1 MTNCASVATVAPR
14 FWPSQLLPVRAISS
28 KFVCTFSFARGVAHP
43 DIRAASV
50 SHATRPSSA
59 FVGTFCSCPSFQ
71 SRAAAVGHEPQPLSD
86 VRCADARSRQT
97 GRPEGVAE
105 SFQVSLNKVE
115 PPEANRCFNLL
126 AKDDCRVALLDE
138 VAPDGPKVPLVS
150 KPRSAACRAERLT
163 RTGPCPDG
171 PLVRPSG
178 KSQGG
183 APAADAGEEV
193 ALSESSQI
201 IGPHVLDASVI
212 DFPVRDHIAE
222 DEVAQPLGRVRVVL
236 VVVGGHVSCE
246 HGNAKGRAAGNQ
258 RQPNPRT
265 TRSPRPSLWHCLVLF
280 SVGGR
285 RGYTDLGEWRKWYAP
300 TPAKCNRPD
309 PCSIAHISRARQK

>member
-126 AKDDCRVALLDE
+126 AKDDWRAALLDE

-193 ALSESSQI
+193 ALSEPSQI

-212 DFPVRDHIAE
+212 DFPVRDRIAE
-222 DEVAQPLGRVRVVL
+222 DEVAQPFGRVRVVL
-236 VVVGGHVSCE
+236 VVVGGHVSM
-246 HGNAKGRAAGNQ
+246 
-258 RQPNPRT
+258 
-265 TRSPRPSLWHCLVLF
+265 
-280 SVGGR
+280 
-285 RGYTDLGEWRKWYAP
+285 
-300 TPAKCNRPD
+300 
-309 PCSIAHISRARQK
+309 RARQRQREGRGESAPTEPPNHQEPAALALALLGSLLSWRAPRIHRPRRVAQVVRADPGKV